1 MADGLLSGRGRKA
14 PESVLHLDYKYLTL
28 KVNHYSSDPIEL
40 DSFFG
45 HFCLSRH
52 FYRKKFGYQ
61 NGIHYI
67 CKKDVIMTIVSIR
80 DFRANQSKYLELA
93 AGGESVILTS
103 RTGSFKI
110 VPITE
115 DDSLISKKEFF
126 ARIDEARKSIAEGK
140 GTSVSGK
147 EELDSLLASL

>member
-1 MADGLLSGRGRKA
+1 MPCNCIIS
-14 PESVLHLDYKYLTL
+14 TL
-28 KVNHYSSDPIEL
+28 KQKVRKIWIPKWYSLYLQKEI
-40 DSFFG
+40 
-45 HFCLSRH
+45 
-52 FYRKKFGYQ
+52 
-61 NGIHYI
+61 N
-67 CKKDVIMTIVSIR
+67 MTVVSIR
-80 DFRANQSKYLELA
+80 DFRANQSKYLGLA

>member
-1 MADGLLSGRGRKA
+1 MILKESGGSGAELRRRARRTKPRRGGGEMTPA
-14 PESVLHLDYKYLTL
+14 VA
-28 KVNHYSSDPIEL
+28 L
-40 DSFFG
+40 DSANSPFFYG
-45 HFCLSRH
+45 I
-52 FYRKKFGYQ
+52 KFGYQ

-67 CKKDVIMTIVSIR
+67 CKKDVIMTVVSVR
-80 DFRANQSKYLELA
+80 DFRANQSKYLGLA

-147 EELDSLLASL
+147 DELDSLLAKL